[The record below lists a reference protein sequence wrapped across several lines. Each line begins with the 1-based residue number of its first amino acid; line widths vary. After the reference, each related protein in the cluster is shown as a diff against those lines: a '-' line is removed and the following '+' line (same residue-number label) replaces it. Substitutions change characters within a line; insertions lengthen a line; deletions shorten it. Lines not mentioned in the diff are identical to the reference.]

1 MAQRADLLMGP
12 FMRPRF
18 LYATDRSPGRAVSSK
33 LDLRAAHTHEGAQA
47 HTRFTKSRTAAG
59 RPYVRCGCGGGWSTL
74 CDERG
79 LRRIGRRRA
88 SRTGDEPCSK
98 ISGSLSVLILPR

>member
-33 LDLRAAHTHEGAQA
+33 LDLRAAHTHEGAHA
-47 HTRFTKSRTAAG
+47 HTRSTKSRTAAG
-59 RPYVRCGCGGGWSTL
+59 NSWSNSSAQLRTLRAMSALTSRAQPSAVLKATTRRGC
-74 CDERG
+74 RY
-79 LRRIGRRRA
+79 
-88 SRTGDEPCSK
+88 
-98 ISGSLSVLILPR
+98 